1 MVFESEICED
11 ELLKEE
17 DWKRNYYI
25 VRLIFGFFI
34 MLLFDVMKEGD
45 LRRLF

>member
-1 MVFESEICED
+1 MVVESDLCED

-25 VRLIFGFFI
+25 VRLIFGFLI
-34 MLLFDVMKEGD
+34 MLLFDVVKEGD